1 MNKLISIIV
10 NCFNGEEYLEICLES
25 ILNQTYE
32 NWEVIFYDNC
42 SIDNSKSI
50 FNKFSSKDNRFKY
63 YKSDYNIP
71 LYHARGEAIKHCK
84 GEYIAFLDVDDIWV
98 NDKLSKQILLFEDM
112 EIGLVVGNFYYLNQR
127 GENIDLNQCNLIFN
141 VLPKGK
147 VISEMFRKY
156 FIHMSSLIIR
166 KTAYDSLSKGFD
178 SRWTILGDFDLCIRL
193 NINWKLDA
201 IDEPTTYYR
210 YHSNN
215 TGKTLGFKYV
225 EEMGQ
230 LIQEYQSISIIS
242 KLSEFDKFVKRY
254 YWLNFINNIYLSK
267 KISWFETFQKVSSI
281 NKLRVIICFFIPNIV
296 LIKIIKKS
304 TSK

>member
-84 GEYIAFLDVDDIWV
+84 GEYIAFLDVDDIWI
-98 NDKLSKQILLFEDM
+98 NTKLSLQLPKFKNPSV
-112 EIGLVVGNFYYLNQR
+112 GLVAGNFLYFNQR
-127 GENIDLNQCNLIFN
+127 EVDFNITDSKLIFET
-141 VLPKGK
+141 LPKGF
-147 VISEMFRKY
+147 VVREMFHKY
-156 FIHMSSLIIR
+156 FIHMSSLMIR
-166 KTAYDSLSKGFD
+166 KEAYTNMEKGFD
-178 SRWTILGDFDLCIRL
+178 KRFTILGDFDLCVRL
-193 NINWKLDA
+193 NTSWELDS
-201 IDEPTTYYR
+201 IDLPTTYYR

-215 TGKTLGFKYV
+215 TGKRLGLQYID
-225 EEMGQ
+225 EMEM
-230 LIQEYQSISIIS
+230 LINEYQHYNEISS
-242 KLSEFDKFVKRY
+242 LPEFYIYRLHF
-254 YWLNFINNIYLSK
+254 YWLNFLKSIIDNK
-267 KISWFETFQKVSSI
+267 KIEWIDVFYHVNLI
-281 NKLRVIICFFIPNIV
+281 NKFKVILCYFIPNS
-296 LIKIIKKS
+296 IIRYYLKK
-304 TSK
+304 KNG